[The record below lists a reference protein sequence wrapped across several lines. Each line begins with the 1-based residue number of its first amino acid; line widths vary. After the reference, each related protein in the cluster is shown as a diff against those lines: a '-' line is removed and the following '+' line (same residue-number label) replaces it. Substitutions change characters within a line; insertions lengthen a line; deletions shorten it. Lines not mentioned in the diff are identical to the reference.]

1 MSIAPLLLLACW
13 LAPAPPDSLRP
24 TSSGRRLAFTYAN
37 DFFFGTDYYF
47 TQGLTFDWVSPAL
60 ARLPL
65 LCLLPQGPVG
75 STRYHGILLN
85 YNGYTPLRITD
96 ASIRVG
102 DRPYAAYAYVALY
115 RVTNQ
120 ASRGRRLTTALEL
133 GYLGPA
139 AGGKLI
145 QTKLHALTH
154 SLTPRGWDYQV
165 RSDAVLGCRAAY
177 EQRLLAAGRWAELGG
192 SAEASLGT
200 LYTYAGVG
208 GRLRAG
214 WFDTYFASP
223 NPAEPRG
230 RAGRR
235 RWQAYAEATLT
246 GRLVGYDATL
256 QGGLFNRS
264 SPYVLAASQVRRTV
278 LHSTGSL
285 VLAHEGL
292 SFTATAAYVGPEF
305 RGARPH
311 RWGALGVARTF

>member
-1 MSIAPLLLLACW
+1 MAPLLFLALL
-13 LAPAPPDSLRP
+13 LPAPPDSLRP
-24 TSSGRRLAFTYAN
+24 LSPGRRLAFTYAN

-47 TQGLTFDWVSPAL
+47 TQGLTLDWVSPAL
-60 ARLPL
+60 ARSPL
-65 LCLLPQGPVG
+65 HRLLPQGPVG

-102 DRPYAAYAYVALY
+102 DRPYAAYCYVALY
-115 RVTNQ
+115 RVINQ
-120 ASRGRRLTTALEL
+120 AAQGRRLTTAIEL

-139 AGGKLI
+139 AGGKFI

-165 RSDAVLGCRAAY
+165 RSDAVLGYRAAY

-214 WFDTYFASP
+214 WFDSYFASP
-223 NPAEPRG
+223 AGPRSH
-230 RAGRR
+230 ASRR

-256 QGGLFNRS
+256 QGGVFNRS
-264 SPYVLAASQVRRTV
+264 SLYVLAASQVRRTV

-305 RGARPH
+305 SGACPH
-311 RWGALGVARTF
+311 RWGALGLARTF

>member
-1 MSIAPLLLLACW
+1 MAPLLFLALL
-13 LAPAPPDSLRP
+13 LPAPPDSLRP
-24 TSSGRRLAFTYAN
+24 LSPDRRLAFMYAN

-60 ARLPL
+60 ARSALHR
-65 LCLLPQGPVG
+65 LLPQGPVG

-85 YNGYTPLRITD
+85 YNGYTPLSITD

-102 DRPYAAYAYVALY
+102 DRPYAAYGYVALY
-115 RVTNQ
+115 RVNNQ
-120 ASRGRRLTTALEL
+120 ASQGRRLTTAIEL

-139 AGGKLI
+139 AGGKFI

-165 RSDAVLGCRAAY
+165 RSDAVLGYRASY
-177 EQRLLAAGRWAELGG
+177 EHRLLAAGRWAELSG

-208 GRLRAG
+208 DRLRAG
-214 WFDTYFASP
+214 WFDSYFASP
-223 NPAEPRG
+223 GPAGPRSH
-230 RAGRR
+230 ASRR
-235 RWQAYAEATLT
+235 RWQGYAEATLT

-256 QGGLFNRS
+256 QGGVFNRS
-264 SPYVLAASQVRRTV
+264 SPYVLAASQEHRTV

-305 RGARPH
+305 SGARPH
-311 RWGALGVARTF
+311 RWGALGLARTF